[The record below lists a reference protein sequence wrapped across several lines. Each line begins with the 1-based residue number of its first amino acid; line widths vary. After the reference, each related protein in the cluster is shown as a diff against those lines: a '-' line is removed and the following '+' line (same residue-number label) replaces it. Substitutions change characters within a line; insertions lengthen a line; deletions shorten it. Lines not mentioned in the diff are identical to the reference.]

1 MPRPHITTILAMSAD
16 GKITDARQGAARFP
30 SAADKRHLEQ
40 CLSTADATLFGANT
54 LRAYGT
60 TALITNPALLERR
73 RQQNR
78 SPQPT
83 HIVCSRSGQ
92 LDPTSRF
99 FSQPVLRWLLTTPA
113 GAAPWNG
120 SRGFERVWTAP
131 ARDGGFDWAAIVS
144 ELKTSGFHHLVV
156 MGGGQL
162 VAALVAADL
171 IDELWLTVC
180 PLIIGGHRAPTP
192 CDGEGFALES
202 APALRLLSCQ
212 TIDSEV
218 FLKYG
223 RQRFSD

>member
-1 MPRPHITTILAMSAD
+1 MSAD
-16 GKITDARQGAARFP
+16 GKITDACHGAARFP
-30 SAADKRHLEQ
+30 SVADRRHLEQ

-60 TALITNPALLERR
+60 TALITNPTLLEQR
-73 RQQNR
+73 RQQKR

-92 LDPTSRF
+92 LDPTMRF

-113 GAAPWNG
+113 GAALWATSN
-120 SRGFERVWTAP
+120 SFERIWTAP
-131 ARDGGFDWAAIVS
+131 ARGSDFDWATIMI
-144 ELKTSGFHHLVV
+144 ELKTLGFHHLVV

-171 IDELWLTVC
+171 IDELWLTIC

-202 APALRLLSCQ
+202 APALTLISSQ

-218 FLKYG
+218 FLKYE
-223 RQRFSD
+223 RQRLSS